1 MYVEAI
7 REDSAGPGPG
17 QARDDDDDDDDRT
30 HAGVVPQ
37 LLFEQ
42 RPADVGGIMQ
52 LPGPIVVEDLSEDA
66 RVTVEKVLVEYRL
79 LVK

>member
-17 QARDDDDDDDDRT
+17 QARDDDDDDDDGT
-30 HAGVVPQ
+30 AGVVLQ

-42 RPADVGGIMQ
+42 RPADVGGIVQ